1 MYPPRD
7 KRTGKTKEQLI
18 GMFMKGTLYDFL
30 LKKGGIL
37 KEGKVGSYAKLLD
50 LTDDDLRA
58 YFDAKGYPGL
68 DKSPGWEELEYAWDY
83 VDWHYRVLFIERGLP
98 TPRLYTSSKEE
109 FEAWWKKHTL
119 EIYSAKLHNR

>member
-7 KRTGKTKEQLI
+7 SRTGKTKEQLI

-30 LKKGGIL
+30 LKKGVL
-37 KEGKVGSYAKLLD
+37 KEGESRKYAKLLD

-58 YFDAKGYPGL
+58 YFDVKGYPGL
-68 DKSPGWEELEYAWDY
+68 DESPSWEEYEYAWDFQ
-83 VDWHYRVLFIERGLP
+83 DGHYRVLFIERGLS
-98 TPRLYTSSKEE
+98 TPHLYTASKEE

-119 EIYSAKLHNR
+119 EIYSKKLHS